1 MKRILVFLTL
11 ACLAAL
17 LLASALPTATGQAQA
32 PSPTPNPAF
41 ISTAEQL
48 VTLLSQQQVA
58 QAVQLF
64 DPELAPSLPASE
76 LEKAWKSLAPQFG
89 AFQGI
94 SESTLTRSAEADIV
108 YVTTAFEKG
117 SLDLK
122 VIFNPAGRVIGFFFT
137 PAGTGKAALAVY
149 QPPAYSLPGAF
160 RELEVTLQTGE
171 YRLPGLLT
179 LPVGNGPFPAVL
191 LVHGSGPNDRDETIF
206 GNKPFRDLAEGLA
219 SQRIAVLR
227 YDKRTKVYSEQM
239 AALAD
244 QITVQEEV
252 IDDALTG
259 LELLRSRPEIDPQRL
274 YLLGHSLGG
283 MLAPRIASLSPD
295 LAGLIILAGP
305 TRPLEDIVL
314 DQVSYLSNLDGAL
327 SIEEQ
332 AQIDLLKE
340 QAAQVKSP
348 SLATQPAA
356 SLPLGLPAAYWLDLR
371 TYQPA
376 QTAAQLEVPV
386 FILQGERDYQVTAVD
401 FEGWKAALEDQP
413 GVFLKQYPRLNHLF
427 MAGNGPGTP
436 QEYQKNAH
444 VSELVIQ
451 DITDFVTTGQVS
463 SQIPLLGGRLSQ
475 QEIIRLALLILPV
488 LLIQIAISTYALIDL
503 SHRQHTHGPRW
514 LWAVLLAITLVTVP
528 SGLVV
533 SAIYLIWA
541 RKEEEEEEEGADDSN

>member
-1 MKRILVFLTL
+1 MKRTPIFLTL
-11 ACLAAL
+11 SCLVAL
-17 LLASALPTATGQAQA
+17 ILASALPTTSGQAQA
-32 PSPTPNPAF
+32 PSPTPNPA
-41 ISTAEQL
+41 IVSTAEQL
-48 VTLLSQQQVA
+48 VTLLSQAQYA

-76 LEKAWKSLAPQFG
+76 LEKAWKSLAPQLG
-89 AFQGI
+89 AFQDI

-122 VIFNPAGRVIGFFFT
+122 VVFNPAGRVIGFFFT
-137 PAGTGKAALAVY
+137 PAGTGKVALAVY
-149 QPPAYSLPGAF
+149 QPPAYSLPSAF
-160 RELEVTLQTGE
+160 RELDVMLQTGE

-179 LPVGNGPFPAVL
+179 LPVGSGPFPAVL

-219 SQRIAVLR
+219 SQGIAVLR
-227 YDKRTKVYSEQM
+227 YDKRTKVYAEQM

-244 QITVQEEV
+244 QITVQQEV
-252 IDDALTG
+252 IDDALVG
-259 LELLRSRPEIDPQRL
+259 LELLRSQPEIDPQRL

-283 MLAPRIASLSPD
+283 MLAPRIASQSPG

-305 TRPLEDIVL
+305 TRPLEDIVI
-314 DQVSYLSNLDGAL
+314 DQASYLSNLDGAV
-327 SIEEQ
+327 SAEEQ

-340 QAAQVKSP
+340 QAALVKSP
-348 SLATQPAA
+348 SLAGQATAN
-356 SLPLGLPAAYWLDLR
+356 LPLGLPAAYWLDLR
-371 TYQPA
+371 NYQPA
-376 QTAAQLEVPV
+376 QTASQLALPI
-386 FILQGERDYQVTAVD
+386 FILQGKRDYQVTTAD
-401 FEGWKAALEDQP
+401 FEGWKTALEGQP
-413 GVFLKQYPRLNHLF
+413 GVFLKLYPRLNHRF
-427 MAGNGPGTP
+427 MAGSGPGTP
-436 QEYQKNAH
+436 QEYQKTAH

-463 SQIPLLGGRLSQ
+463 SQIPILGGRLSQ

-503 SHRQHTHGPRW
+503 SRRRRTHGPRW
-514 LWAVLLAITLVTVP
+514 LWAVLLVITLVTVP

-541 RKEEEEEEEGADDSN
+541 RKEDEEDEGDNDSD

>member
-1 MKRILVFLTL
+1 MKRIPNLLKL
-11 ACLAAL
+11 ACLAVL
-17 LLASALPTATGQAQA
+17 LLASALPTAIGQAQA

-41 ISTAEQL
+41 VSTAEQL
-48 VTLLSQQQVA
+48 VTLLSQAQYA

-64 DPELAPSLPASE
+64 DPELTPSLPASE

-94 SESTLTRSAEADIV
+94 SESNLARSAEADIV
-108 YVTTAFEKG
+108 YVTTAFEEG

-122 VIFNPAGRVIGFFFT
+122 VVFNPAGRVIGFFFT
-137 PAGTGKAALAVY
+137 PAGTGKAALQVY

-179 LPVGNGPFPAVL
+179 LPIGNGPFPAVL

-219 SQRIAVLR
+219 SQGIAVLR

-239 AALAD
+239 AALAN
-244 QITVQEEV
+244 QITVQDEV

-259 LELLRSRPEIDPQRL
+259 LELLRSRPEIDPQRI

-283 MLAPRIASLSPD
+283 MLAPRLASQSPD

-305 TRPLEDIVL
+305 TRPLEDIIL
-314 DQVSYLSNLDGAL
+314 DQVSYLSNLNGSVSA
-327 SIEEQ
+327 EEQ

-340 QAAQVKSP
+340 QAALVKSP
-348 SLATQPAA
+348 SLAVQAA
-356 SLPLGLPAAYWLDLR
+356 ADLPLGLPAAYWLDLR

-376 QTAAQLEVPV
+376 QTASQLALPI
-386 FILQGERDYQVTAVD
+386 FILQGERDYQVTAAD
-401 FEGWKAALEDQP
+401 FEGWKAVLEGQP
-413 GVFLKQYPRLNHLF
+413 DVFLKQYPRLNHLF
-427 MAGNGPGTP
+427 MPGSGPGTP
-436 QEYQKNAH
+436 DEYQKTAH

-451 DITDFVTTGQVS
+451 DIADFVTTGQVS
-463 SQIPLLGGRLSQ
+463 SRIPLLGGRLSQ

-503 SHRQHTHGPRW
+503 SRRRRTHGPRW
-514 LWAVLLAITLVTVP
+514 LWVVLLVITLITVP

-541 RKEEEEEEEGADDSN
+541 RKEDDEDEDSDDSN